1 MLMKDTANP
10 AEKNTAV
17 GRFAPTPSGRMH
29 LGNVFTALMAYAS
42 AHSKGGRCLLR
53 IEDLDRERCPAD
65 GVKWLLDD
73 LDYFGLRFDGE
84 TLYQSERD
92 EYYARELNKLAEMG
106 LIYPCYC
113 SRAELHASLAPH
125 GSAPVYDGRCRA
137 LPPDKR
143 PASPAALRVIVP
155 DDTVSFVDGIAGP
168 YSQNL
173 ASECGDF
180 IVRRSDGKFAY
191 QLAVVVDDAA
201 SGVSEVVRG
210 WDLLPSSPR
219 QIYLYCTLGY
229 RPPRYFHLPLLV
241 DADGRRL
248 SKRDGD
254 GNLAA
259 LRARFPRPEPII
271 GALAC
276 AAGLIPRPEPLSA
289 DDLVTVYDP
298 ARLPKAEIRFSPALL
313 R

>member
-113 SRAELHASLAPH
+113 SRAELHASLAPT
-125 GSAPVYDGRCRA
+125 APRRCTTAGAARCRPTNA
-137 LPPDKR
+137 PLLPP
-143 PASPAALRVIVP
+143 PCALSCRTIR
-155 DDTVSFVDGIAGP
+155 
-168 YSQNL
+168 
-173 ASECGDF
+173 C
-180 IVRRSDGKFAY
+180 
-191 QLAVVVDDAA
+191 
-201 SGVSEVVRG
+201 
-210 WDLLPSSPR
+210 
-219 QIYLYCTLGY
+219 
-229 RPPRYFHLPLLV
+229 
-241 DADGRRL
+241 
-248 SKRDGD
+248 
-254 GNLAA
+254 
-259 LRARFPRPEPII
+259 
-271 GALAC
+271 
-276 AAGLIPRPEPLSA
+276 PLSTA
-289 DDLVTVYDP
+289 
-298 ARLPKAEIRFSPALL
+298 
-313 R
+313 